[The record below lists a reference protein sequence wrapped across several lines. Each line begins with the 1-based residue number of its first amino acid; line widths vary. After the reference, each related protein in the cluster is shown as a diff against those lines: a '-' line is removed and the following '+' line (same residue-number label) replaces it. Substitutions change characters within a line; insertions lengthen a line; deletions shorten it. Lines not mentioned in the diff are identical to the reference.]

1 MVRRSA
7 DLNFMD
13 LKQFASALNQ
23 ISEEKGISA
32 EKVLETIEMALAA
45 AYKKEY
51 GEKGQ
56 IIRAK
61 FNPKTGDVKFFQI
74 KIVVDKSML
83 KPELEEGEMEPSF
96 AEATEGEEGEKKI
109 RFNEERHI
117 MLDEAKKI
125 KKDAASGDELEF
137 ALETRED
144 FGRIAA
150 QTAKQVIIQ
159 RIREAEREAVWN
171 EYKDKEG
178 ELVSGMIQRIEPNN
192 IFVDL
197 GKTIAIFP
205 KEEQVYSE
213 RYYAGARMKF
223 YILAVNTDSKGP
235 SIVLSRSHPK
245 MISRLFE
252 LEVPEIGAGT
262 VEIKSI
268 AREAGSRTKIAV
280 FSNEEGID
288 PVGSCV
294 GQKGTRVMAVISE
307 IGGEK
312 IDIIEWSEDQEAFVS
327 NAMSPAK
334 VTGVKIL
341 PRRIAKVYV
350 PENQLSL
357 AIGKN
362 GQNVRL
368 AAKLTGWKIDVI
380 GAVLTAEGVKEESKL
395 EDLEGV
401 GEKTAGTL
409 RDAGFNTPEDI
420 LNSSVEEL
428 IKVEGIGEKTAEKI
442 MESAKKMLETELPT
456 VAEAEPESKEETGV
470 EESSTEQAGTETE
483 PSAEKEIDEELKP
496 RDFE

>member
-1 MVRRSA
+1 
-7 DLNFMD
+7 MD
-13 LKQFASALNQ
+13 LKQFASAMTQ
-23 ISEEKGISA
+23 ISEEKGISQ
-32 EKVLETIEMALAA
+32 ERVLETIEMALAA

-56 IIRAK
+56 IVRAK
-61 FNPKTGDVKFFQI
+61 FDQKTGDVEFFQI
-74 KIVVDKSML
+74 KIVVDEPML
-83 KPELEEGEMEPSF
+83 KPELEEGEEEPTIES
-96 AEATEGEEGEKKI
+96 ETEESEKKI

-117 MLDEAKKI
+117 MLDEARKV
-125 KKDAASGDELEF
+125 KKDAMPLDELEF

-178 ELVSGMIQRIEPNN
+178 ELASGIIQRIESNN
-192 IFVDL
+192 IFIDL
-197 GKTIAIFP
+197 GKTVAIFP
-205 KEEQVYSE
+205 REEQMPSE
-213 RYYAGARMKF
+213 KYFSGARMKF

-312 IDIIEWSEDQEAFVS
+312 IDIIEWSEEPEAFVS

-357 AIGKN
+357 AIG
-362 GQNVRL
+362 
-368 AAKLTGWKIDVI
+368 
-380 GAVLTAEGVKEESKL
+380 
-395 EDLEGV
+395 
-401 GEKTAGTL
+401 
-409 RDAGFNTPEDI
+409 
-420 LNSSVEEL
+420 
-428 IKVEGIGEKTAEKI
+428 
-442 MESAKKMLETELPT
+442 
-456 VAEAEPESKEETGV
+456 
-470 EESSTEQAGTETE
+470 
-483 PSAEKEIDEELKP
+483 
-496 RDFE
+496 

>member
-1 MVRRSA
+1 
-7 DLNFMD
+7 MD
-13 LKQFASALNQ
+13 LKQFASALSQ
-23 ISEEKGISA
+23 ISE

-51 GEKGQ
+51 GERGQ
-56 IIRAK
+56 IIRAQ
-61 FNPKTGDVKFFQI
+61 FNPKTGEVKFFQI
-74 KIVVDKSML
+74 KIVVDESML
-83 KPELEEGEMEPSF
+83 KPELG
-96 AEATEGEEGEKKI
+96 EGEEESVPTLSGRDSDRSVGVEPETEGSDKKI

-117 MLDEAKKI
+117 MFDEAKKI
-125 KKDAASGDELEF
+125 DKDVAVGGELEF

-178 ELVSGMIQRIEPNN
+178 ELISGIIQRIEPNN

-197 GKTIAIFP
+197 GKTIAVFP

-213 RYYAGARMKF
+213 RYFSGARMKF

-280 FSNEEGID
+280 SSNEEGID

-312 IDIIEWSEDQEAFVS
+312 IDIIEWSEDPDVFVS

-334 VTGVKIL
+334 VTRIETAL
-341 PRRIAKVYV
+341 RRHTAKVFV
-350 PENQLSL
+350 PEDQLSL
-357 AIGKN
+357 AIGKA

-368 AAKLTGWKIDVI
+368 AVKLTGWKIDVA
-380 GAVLTAEGVKEESKL
+380 GATLTVEGLKEGKS
-395 EDLEGV
+395 LEGLEGG
-401 GEKTAGTL
+401 GEKNAGSL
-409 RDAGFNTPEDI
+409 RNAGVN
-420 LNSSVEEL
+420 
-428 IKVEGIGEKTAEKI
+428 K
-442 MESAKKMLETELPT
+442 
-456 VAEAEPESKEETGV
+456 
-470 EESSTEQAGTETE
+470 
-483 PSAEKEIDEELKP
+483 
-496 RDFE
+496 